1 VKVALGQINPT
12 IGDFE
17 GNRRLVI
24 DGAAAA
30 ERQGADLAIFPELA
44 LSGYPPRDLL
54 ERSGFLDAAA
64 ASLAT
69 LVGALAASRTAVVV
83 GFPERLPPGP
93 SGRAVANSAALID
106 GGKVTHVVRKSLL
119 PTYDVFDEWRYFEPA
134 AEVAPV
140 PFRGRVLGL
149 SICEDI
155 WNNADFW
162 PHRLYRGDP
171 IEALVRGGA
180 ELIVNISASPYTMQK
195 RHLRPRMLAA
205 TAARWQ
211 RPLLFVN
218 QVGGQDDLVFDGTS
232 LAFDAG
238 GQVIARGLEHDADL
252 VMVDVAAGRGTV
264 APFDPSDERSALA
277 ALALG
282 TRDYARRCG
291 FRQAL
296 LGLSGGIDSAL
307 VACIAARALGPR
319 NVLGVAMPSRYS
331 SAGALAD
338 AQALANALGIDF
350 CVIPIEPMFA
360 AYLDT
365 LAAPLE
371 RFAPPRPPDAAAAA
385 ADLTAQNLQ
394 ARVRG
399 AMLMALSNRQ
409 DRLLLTTGNK
419 SELAT
424 GYCTLYGDMA
434 GGLAVISDAPKTLVY
449 RLAHAVN
456 AQAGT
461 ALIPESTL
469 TKPPSAELRPDQTD
483 QDTLP
488 PYDLLDAILEAHLVE
503 GLDAPALVA
512 RGFAPAIVDDVLRRV
527 RTSEYKR
534 RQMPPGLKITGKA
547 FGPGRRYPIARA
559 AD

>member
-1 VKVALGQINPT
+1 MKVALGQINPT
-12 IGDFE
+12 IGDFT
-17 GNRRLVI
+17 GNRRLVLE
-24 DGAAAA
+24 ATAAA

-44 LSGYPPRDLL
+44 LAGYPPRDLL
-54 ERSGFLDAAA
+54 ERSSFLDGAA

-69 LVGALAASRTAVVV
+69 LATALAASRTAVVV

-106 GGKVTHVVRKSLL
+106 GGAVTHVVRKSLL

-134 AEVAPV
+134 TEVAPV
-140 PFRGRVLGL
+140 PFRGRMLGL

-155 WNNADFW
+155 WNDADFW

-171 IEALVRGGA
+171 IETLVRAGA
-180 ELIVNISASPYTMQK
+180 EIILNISASPYTMQK

-205 TAARWQ
+205 TAARWR

-218 QVGGQDDLVFDGTS
+218 QVGGQDDLVFDGAS
-232 LAFDAG
+232 LAFDAA
-238 GQVIARGLEHDADL
+238 GQVIARGVEHDADL
-252 VMVDVAAGRGTV
+252 VMVDVAAGTGAV

-307 VACIAARALGPR
+307 VACVAARALGPR
-319 NVLGVAMPSRYS
+319 NVLGVGMPSRYS
-331 SAGALAD
+331 SPQSLAD
-338 AQALANALGIDF
+338 ARALASALGIDF

-360 AYLDT
+360 AYLES

-371 RFAPPRPPDAAAAA
+371 DFAPARPADAA
-385 ADLTAQNLQ
+385 ADLTSQNLQ

-399 AMLMALSNRQ
+399 AILMALSNRQ

-456 AQAGT
+456 AEAGA

-503 GLDAPALVA
+503 GLDAPALAA
-512 RGFAPAIVDDVLRRV
+512 RGFAPAIIGDVLRRV

-559 AD
+559 AEG